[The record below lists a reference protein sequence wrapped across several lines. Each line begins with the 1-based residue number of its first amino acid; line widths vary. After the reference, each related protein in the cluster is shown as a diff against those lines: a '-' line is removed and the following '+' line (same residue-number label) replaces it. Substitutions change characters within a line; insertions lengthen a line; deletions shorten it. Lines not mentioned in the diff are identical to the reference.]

1 MLADVWTSFWIWP
14 VYILAFLLIVL
25 VVFVVLGRIKGGKY
39 LRPIVMAMTKVP
51 FLRKLMMKASESA
64 MRKQNPELA
73 SAIKKRERSGAMNAP
88 MRAQQAMSRLSAA
101 ERRALLDATAQ
112 QQEQMPEPMNRE
124 QRRRLEKAKRDA
136 PRPRRRQPANAGGA
150 T

>member
-25 VVFVVLGRIKGGKY
+25 VVVVVLGRIKGGKY
-39 LRPIVMAMTKVP
+39 LRPVIMAMTKVP
-51 FLRKLMMKASESA
+51 FLRTMMMKASESA

-73 SAIKKRERSGAMNAP
+73 SAIKKMERSGVMNDP
-88 MRAQQAMSRLSAA
+88 LRAQQAMSRLSAG

-124 QRRRLEKAKRDA
+124 QRRRLEKAKRDSQ
-136 PRPRRRQPANAGGA
+136 RRGGR
-150 T
+150 

>member
-51 FLRKLMMKASESA
+51 FLRKGMMKASESA

-73 SAIKKRERSGAMNAP
+73 SAIKKMERSGAMNDP
-88 MRAQQAMSRLSAA
+88 MRAQQAMSRLSGA
-101 ERRALLDATAQ
+101 ERRAPGRPLAVVHHPDVRLRVAADPALDH
-112 QQEQMPEPMNRE
+112 ERRE
-124 QRRRLEKAKRDA
+124 H
-136 PRPRRRQPANAGGA
+136 PRHDVGA
-150 T
+150 VLR

>member
-14 VYILAFLLIVL
+14 VYVMAFLLIVL
-25 VVFVVLGRIKGGKY
+25 LVFVVLGRIKGGKY
-39 LRPIVMAMTKVP
+39 LRPIIMWMTKVP
-51 FLRKLMMKASESA
+51 FLRKGMMKASESA

-73 SAIKKRERSGAMNAP
+73 SAIKKMERSGAMNDP
-88 MRAQQAMSRLSAA
+88 LRAQQAMSRLSAA

-124 QRRRLEKAKRDA
+124 QRRRLEKAKRDSQ
-136 PRPRRRQPANAGGA
+136 RRGGR
-150 T
+150 

>member
-1 MLADVWTSFWIWP
+1 MLADVWTSFWMWP
-14 VYILAFLLIVL
+14 LYIMAFLLIVL
-25 VVFVVLGRIKGGKY
+25 LVFVVLGRIKGGKY
-39 LRPIVMAMTKVP
+39 LRPVIMAMTKVP
-51 FLRKLMMKASESA
+51 FLRKGMMKASESA

-73 SAIKKRERSGAMNAP
+73 SAIKKMERSGAMNDP

-136 PRPRRRQPANAGGA
+136 QRRGGR
-150 T
+150 

>member
-14 VYILAFLLIVL
+14 VYVMAFLLIVL
-25 VVFVVLGRIKGGKY
+25 LVFVVLGRIKGGKY
-39 LRPIVMAMTKVP
+39 LRPIIMWMTKVP
-51 FLRKLMMKASESA
+51 FLRKGMMKASESA

-73 SAIKKRERSGAMNAP
+73 SAIKKMERSGAMNDP

-136 PRPRRRQPANAGGA
+136 QRRGSR
-150 T
+150 

>member
-1 MLADVWTSFWIWP
+1 
-14 VYILAFLLIVL
+14 
-25 VVFVVLGRIKGGKY
+25 
-39 LRPIVMAMTKVP
+39 MTKVP

-73 SAIKKRERSGAMNAP
+73 SAIKKMERSGAMNDP
-88 MRAQQAMSRLSAA
+88 LRAQQAMSRLSAG

-112 QQEQMPEPMNRE
+112 QQEQSPEPMNRE

-136 PRPRRRQPANAGGA
+136 QRRGGR
-150 T
+150 